1 MAARQVHQSSQ
12 AVTEPP
18 PTIVLVA
25 AGLAIA
31 SAIELLILR
40 TFTRTA
46 IHIPGI
52 ETLREP
58 YEVLSL
64 GGRYA
69 YYVSVA
75 ILMVALP
82 GIAWQL
88 WQRGTPLW
96 RGIALSVAA
105 FASLSAL
112 AAFGI
117 SDRLALDVT
126 AVGAVATVTIAGAA
140 FARRWTFAAPAG
152 LFAAAFVLSST
163 HTVAQT
169 ASQEGL
175 ATIETGWALTTA
187 EVMGAAFALST
198 PLLVS
203 KSLGRGPALIGM
215 GVALVTW
222 VAFLGNG
229 GATARF
235 LLLWSEGLSGVL
247 PSVVYAAA
255 AGCMTATIAA
265 LLRMRNVAG
274 AAGLVLL
281 VTGGIGLHSTYQ
293 SGLAITGM
301 ALLVLALPHQPENRS
316 CRATG
321 DDADGMR
328 GALLTAPGDA

>member
-1 MAARQVHQSSQ
+1 MAARQIQQSSR
-12 AVTEPP
+12 AGTEPP
-18 PTIVLVA
+18 STIVLVA

-105 FASLSAL
+105 FAALSAL

-140 FARRWTFAAPAG
+140 LARRWTFAAPAG
-152 LFAAAFVLSST
+152 LFAAAFVLSSA

-169 ASQEGL
+169 AAQKGMG
-175 ATIETGWALTTA
+175 AAETGWALTTA
-187 EVMGAAFALST
+187 EVIGAGFALAT
-198 PLLVS
+198 PLFMHRTVGRIPAI
-203 KSLGRGPALIGM
+203 LGIS
-215 GVALVTW
+215 VAVVTW
-222 VAFLGNG
+222 IAFLGNG

-235 LLLWSEGLSGVL
+235 LLLWNEGLSGVL
-247 PSVVYAAA
+247 PSVVYAVA
-255 AGCMTATIAA
+255 AGCLAATLAA
-265 LLRMRNVAG
+265 CLHARNIAG

-293 SGLAITGM
+293 SALALSGLV
-301 ALLVLALPHQPENRS
+301 VLAVAFAPESPRS
-316 CRATG
+316 G
-321 DDADGMR
+321 S
-328 GALLTAPGDA
+328 APA